1 MPTAPPA
8 YAYWGIEAPPTY
20 EATMQRDFT
29 IRPLTGGLVQ
39 KAYPFAPAL
48 GLHDLES
55 WRAFVESY
63 TADAGGGS
71 GAVAAENPHGYLC
84 GVLLYKVNRHNKDGA
99 ALVCDPFLVAD
110 LPRYETPVRALLEAA
125 DSIAVEQGCK
135 WVRVVLPATGDPLG
149 AEGLGCEGALFRAG
163 YALESLSFRR
173 RRALP
178 VRGARAAPQLTA
190 SGKTRTLAR

>member
-1 MPTAPPA
+1 MHR
-8 YAYWGIEAPPTY
+8 E
-20 EATMQRDFT
+20 FT
-29 IRPLTGGLVQ
+29 VKPLAGRLVQ

-48 GLHDLES
+48 GLHDPES

-63 TADAGGGS
+63 SVGGGS
-71 GAVAAENPHGYLC
+71 NSGVVVTESPHGYVC
-84 GVLLYKVNRHNKDGA
+84 GVLFYQVNRHNKDGA
-99 ALVCDPFLVAD
+99 SLVCDPFLAAD

-125 DSIAVEQGCK
+125 DRIAVDQGCK
-135 WVRVVLPATGDPLG
+135 WVRVVLPASGDPLD
-149 AEGLGCEGALFRAG
+149 AEGAGCEGALFRAG

-178 VRGARAAPQLTA
+178 MRRTRTAPELTA